1 MMRADRQPR
10 QRLAPEERREGIL
23 AASSEAFRDQPY
35 DRVSLVSVAV
45 AAGAS
50 EALVHKYFEGKAGLY
65 AELVRRAVRELDRRQ
80 QQALAELADGVPA
93 RDRVRA
99 CALAYLDHVREHPG
113 GVSAVHR
120 APAGEPETAAALREA
135 ARSDGVARLRSF
147 LAPGQGE
154 RHNFALHGYFG
165 FLEAACE
172 RWAGEGCPENQ
183 RWPLVEAALGALE
196 GALGDW
202 GR

>member
-1 MMRADRQPR
+1 MDKQPR
-10 QRLAPEERREGIL
+10 QRLAPEDRREAIL
-23 AASSEAFRDQPY
+23 AVAAEAFREQSY
-35 DRVSLVSVAV
+35 DRVSLATVAA

-65 AELVRRAVRELDRRQ
+65 AELVRRAVLELDDRQ
-80 QQALAELADGVPA
+80 ERALAELADGVPA

-99 CALAYLDHVREHPG
+99 CALAYLDHVRGHPV
-113 GVSAVHR
+113 GVAALHR
-120 APAGEPETAAALREA
+120 APAGEPDIVAALRTT
-135 ARSDGVARLRSF
+135 ARADGVARLRGF
-147 LAPGQGE
+147 LAPDQGE
-154 RHNFALHGYFG
+154 RQEYALYGYVG
-165 FLEAACE
+165 FLDAACE
-172 RWAGEGCPENQ
+172 RWVGEGCAESL